1 MSLLPHARI
10 GLAGPVVAQLVTAG
24 NGTYPVINS
33 QCDPITSAAQIPV
46 ELLSPVGVLT
56 APVVVSVN
64 WPGATEVALDIR
76 TLFPDFVEDIFQT
89 PSWDALMTQYVGSV
103 DAVYAGS
110 YDLDSLITLAP
121 TNSLGSDFA
130 GPEIAAQI
138 ASGALPPSAEN
149 LIYVVHVPPGIEIF
163 DSDPGGVGV
172 SCEDR
177 DFNGAF

>member
-1 MSLLPHARI
+1 
-10 GLAGPVVAQLVTAG
+10 
-24 NGTYPVINS
+24 
-33 QCDPITSAAQIPV
+33 
-46 ELLSPVGVLT
+46 
-56 APVVVSVN
+56 VSVN

-172 SCEDR
+172 SCER
-177 DFNGAF
+177 GFLIPGSAISLLNSRALPTCYFAGVAETQL